1 MKPQL
6 VIFDT
11 DAELI
16 QQLKPQSAHLP
27 YVHYAVGDGLTVT
40 KAEKLDALKVS
51 LMMALERFGWN
62 PPYPPFQ
69 ARVLK
74 TPPADVQRGMPR
86 YGISGVALPKDYPR
100 DDPRRELEI
109 GVSAMLKAVKEF
121 NDRGEDQILRVGMLP
136 ENLSLD
142 KLPPGEVFQMLE
154 RIYEELIAA

>member
-1 MKPQL
+1 MKPKL

-16 QQLKPQSAHLP
+16 QRLKPLSAHLP
-27 YVHYAVGDGLTVT
+27 YVCYAVGDGLTVT

-51 LMMALERFGWN
+51 LMMALEHFGWN
-62 PPYPPFQ
+62 PPYPLFE

-109 GVSAMLKAVKEF
+109 SVSAMLKAVKEF
-121 NDRGEDQILRVGMLP
+121 NSTGEDQYR
-136 ENLSLD
+136 
-142 KLPPGEVFQMLE
+142 
-154 RIYEELIAA
+154 ELVAT

>member
-1 MKPQL
+1 MKPQF
-6 VIFDT
+6 VIFSK

-16 QQLKPQSAHLP
+16 ERLKSQSAHLP

-62 PPYPPFQ
+62 PPYPLFE

-100 DDPRRELEI
+100 NVQSELELVI
-109 GVSAMLKAVKEF
+109 PAMLKAIQEF
-121 NDRGEDQILRVGMLP
+121 NKRGEDQIVRVGMLP
-136 ENLSLD
+136 DDLSLN
-142 KLPPGEVFQMLE
+142 KLPPTEVFQTLE
-154 RIYEELIAA
+154 RIYGDLIST